1 MWVLH
6 GITDIASG
14 FPLPDCS
21 KLTINWNNDNDVI
34 VNCFSCRASLVKL
47 SYWSKFYVNIITG
60 SGVMTIFVYKKLTR
74 KRKIWNNPVWVL
86 PKIWKLGHVRD
97 DKLGTNVPNE
107 MLFNTA
113 KCQGYNFWRFWVI
126 KGKPTGGFQNIS
138 K

>member
-6 GITDIASG
+6 GITDHASG

-34 VNCFSCRASLVKL
+34 VNCC
-47 SYWSKFYVNIITG
+47 YVNIITG
-60 SGVMTIFVYKKLTR
+60 SGVMTFFVYKKLTR
-74 KRKIWNNPVWVL
+74 KREIGNNPVWVL

-97 DKLGTNVPNE
+97 DKFGTNVPNE
-107 MLFNTA
+107 KLFNTA
-113 KCQGYNFWRFWVI
+113 KCQGYNFYRFWVI

-138 K
+138 KYFKIVFEF